1 MMSVSDLND
10 SDDDKGQTFFTGGEK
25 RYRNTPTFS
34 LSLACVLI
42 QANYCSGIQVVDPR
56 KGNDYVSGVFEGARR
71 FVANRIESNHTM
83 LMIRGMALGVEL
95 TLSMSRHHEQQHRST
110 LLALVRSSL
119 DDDDAIARTD
129 CNLADCITR
138 SQT

>member
-1 MMSVSDLND
+1 
-10 SDDDKGQTFFTGGEK
+10 
-25 RYRNTPTFS
+25 
-34 LSLACVLI
+34 VLI

-71 FVANRIESNHTM
+71 FVANRIESNRIESNHTM